1 MNSLTEVIYNHALA
15 RPDTLAATDEVMD
28 LTYGRLWVA
37 ISGFAGYLKSLGLKK
52 GDCVLVQATNT
63 CNFVAAYYG
72 IQYAGCIAV
81 LIDKQV
87 PVDNVAE
94 ILAATEAKYL
104 VSSKA
109 VELPGCQIIDM
120 EALFQLA
127 EPYAGAELPFPAGDD
142 PADLIFTTG
151 TTGKAKGV
159 LTSHGAI
166 YQVADDQ
173 LTTSRAE
180 PDTVYMV
187 YGPVSHVNALRK
199 TDAALYGGFTLV
211 FFDGLVRTKKFFQT
225 IEDKKVTAT
234 HLLPSAARMLLTL
247 SGDRL
252 GKYASQLTY
261 IDSGASAYPDADRER
276 VLAMLPN
283 TRLYYAYG
291 ASEVFCIGKYEFSK
305 YPGRSSCVGQPTPGG
320 RAFIVD
326 EARNPKSK
334 ATLEDP
340 GFIAY
345 ESKTHMIGYW
355 QEPELTAGV
364 LEGDTVYTN
373 DLGYIDDE
381 GFIYVLGRKGDVI
394 NVGGIKVS
402 AQELEALALK
412 YPGVAMAACL
422 PLEDKLHGQVPQLFL
437 EMAPGTEYDAAKFK
451 AFLSSTMENYKLPRR
466 VTVLEAMPM
475 LGVKVDRKKLA
486 TM

>member
-1 MNSLTEVIYNHALA
+1 MPSLCEKLHHYSLE
-15 RPDTLAATDEVMD
+15 RPQHTAVSDETRE
-28 LTYGRLWVA
+28 LSYFELWQN
-37 ISGFAGYLKSLGLKK
+37 ISGFAGWLLDRGLKK
-52 GDCVLVQATNT
+52 GEPVLCQATNSAE
-63 CNFVAAYYG
+63 FLISYYG
-72 IQYAGCIAV
+72 IQYAEGIAV
-81 LIDKQV
+81 PVDKQV
-87 PVDNVAE
+87 LPDNVRA
-94 ILAATEAKYL
+94 ILAETGARYL
-104 VSSKA
+104 VSAKA
-109 VELPGCQIIDM
+109 ADVPCQIVDAKDI
-120 EALFQLA
+120 FRLA
-127 EPYAGAELPFPAGDD
+127 APYAGTALPFPESTQ

-173 LTTSRAE
+173 LTTSQAE
-180 PDTVYMV
+180 PNTVYMV

-211 FFDGLVRTKKFFQT
+211 FFDGLVRAKKFFQT
-225 IEDKKVTAT
+225 IEEKHVTAT

-252 GKYASQLTY
+252 GQYASQLTY

-326 EARNPKSK
+326 EMRQPKPN

-355 QEPELTAGV
+355 HEPELTAGV

-373 DLGYIDDE
+373 DLGYIDSE

-412 YPGVAMAACL
+412 YPGVAMAACI

-437 EMAPGTEYDAAKFK
+437 EMAPGATYNAAEFK

-466 VTVLEAMPM
+466 VTVLEAIPM